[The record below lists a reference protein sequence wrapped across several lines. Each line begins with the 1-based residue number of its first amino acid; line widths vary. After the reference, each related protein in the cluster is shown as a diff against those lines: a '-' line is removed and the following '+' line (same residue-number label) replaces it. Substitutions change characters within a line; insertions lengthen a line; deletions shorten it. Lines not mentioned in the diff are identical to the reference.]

1 MSRVATANA
10 FEAGVR
16 TLQARQSEML
26 EAQARLTSG
35 KRVSRPSDD
44 PVAAARA
51 ERAMAAASRA
61 DVNQRAL
68 ESSRSV
74 ITLGEAALGDAGELM
89 QQAREQLLAAGNGS
103 WSAAE
108 RGDAA
113 KSMRAV
119 RNQLLS
125 VSNRDDGAGGFL
137 FGGQGSSAPPFVD
150 GLGGVTWR
158 GSTGTQQ
165 TASAEPLPLTIDG
178 RAAWMSARSG
188 NGVFET
194 EVITATGSAWIDSGR
209 VVDPAALTG
218 DDYALN
224 FSVAGGVTTYSIL
237 RNGAPTAAT
246 GLPFSNGQAIEI
258 DGMVFTVSGQPAQ
271 GDSFGV
277 SPSSTDLSPFDA
289 LDRAIAALENPLSSS
304 TQVTQAVKFG
314 LRDMDASMSTMNT
327 QRADA
332 GTWLQRLDQTEAHIA
347 DAKLAAQT
355 DRSLAEDLDMVQGV
369 SDFEAKQTSYDAALR
384 SYSMVQ
390 RMSLFDYL
398 GS

>member
-1 MSRVATANA
+1 
-10 FEAGVR
+10 
-16 TLQARQSEML
+16 
-26 EAQARLTSG
+26 
-35 KRVSRPSDD
+35 
-44 PVAAARA
+44 
-51 ERAMAAASRA
+51 
-61 DVNQRAL
+61 
-68 ESSRSV
+68 
-74 ITLGEAALGDAGELM
+74 
-89 QQAREQLLAAGNGS
+89 
-103 WSAAE
+103 
-108 RGDAA
+108 
-113 KSMRAV
+113 
-119 RNQLLS
+119 
-125 VSNRDDGAGGFL
+125 
-137 FGGQGSSAPPFVD
+137 
-150 GLGGVTWR
+150 
-158 GSTGTQQ
+158 
-165 TASAEPLPLTIDG
+165 
-178 RAAWMSARSG
+178 MSARSG

-258 DGMVFTVSGQPAQ
+258 DGMVFTVSGQPAK

-289 LDRAIAALENPLSSS
+289 LDRAIAALENPLSSA

-314 LRDMDASMSTMNT
+314 LRDIDASMSTMNT

-332 GTWLQRLDQTEAHIA
+332 GTWLQRLDQSEAHIA

>member
-103 WSAAE
+103 WSSAE

-113 KSMRAV
+113 KSMRAL
-119 RNQLLS
+119 RNQMLS

-150 GLGGVTWR
+150 GVGGVTWR

-289 LDRAIAALENPLSSS
+289 LDRAIAALENPLSSA

-314 LRDMDASMSTMNT
+314 LRDIDASMSTMNT

-332 GTWLQRLDQTEAHIA
+332 GTWLQRLDQSEAHIA